1 MAKKIEFDFEAIKVR
16 ILEYLS
22 SQSEWASFLNYG
34 VIDNLISAI
43 ANEMA
48 YQIQYSEYNS
58 MENFWNM
65 ARNRSSLLQMSPM
78 HGYIIPRKQASEG
91 VVRISTSETFDSS
104 YSTNIPIP
112 QFFQFSGSDIYVC
125 AKQNVIL
132 NADENYLDV
141 NCVQG
146 EAKELSFLAEGIKFE
161 EKTIYDDSIDNSFF
175 VLTVNDEV
183 WENVSS
189 LFLYN
194 SEDSVFQIRTLPNM
208 TGITLR
214 FGNGIFGKKLNKN
227 DVVKFKYISTKGSQG
242 NIFSSNIID
251 TVENQAFDF
260 NGNEVKLYCSNI
272 STFIGGKDYPSLEE
286 IRELSP
292 KVYQTGNR
300 ASSKQDYISILKQ
313 NNRLSKISVWGAYET
328 LKDRGEDPWGFIE
341 TEENVVHLALLIG
354 SEYKSFDDLPE
365 EQAYIL
371 KNEIVTKLY
380 ELCDPTDLINFE
392 STFKI
397 PMIFHV
403 KGTMTSSAYTTAEVE
418 NNIKSNLSSE
428 YGIKNMDF
436 GESVYESD
444 YVRLI
449 DETDGIKNHIS
460 HVELYKDNITFS
472 SSGYYCDF
480 ELPIFPINYE
490 EVFVYIKDKTIEN
503 SDYTLMATCDANG
516 NLIGADKTSYIMTNS
531 TLDLN
536 NGKGKISV
544 TNGLDAPYNN
554 YLIKVS
560 YQYDGQNIYNNNR
573 KNILYY
579 ENTVVDLTY

>member
-132 NADENYLDV
+132 NANENYLDV

-175 VLTVNDEV
+175 VLTVNDEP
-183 WENVSS
+183 WKNVSS

-251 TVENQAFDF
+251 TVENQAFDS

-292 KVYQTGNR
+292 KVYQTGDR

-313 NNRLSKISVWGAYET
+313 NNQLSKISVWGAYET
-328 LKDRGEDPWGFIE
+328 LKDRNEDPWGFIE

-354 SEYKSFDDLPE
+354 SEYESFDDLPE

-392 STFKI
+392 STYKI

-403 KGTMTSSAYTTAEVE
+403 EGTMTSSAYTTAEVE

-428 YGIKNMDF
+428 YGIENMDF

-449 DETDGIKNHIS
+449 DETEGIKNHIS
-460 HVELYKDNITFS
+460 YVELYKDNITFS
-472 SSGYYCDF
+472 SEYYCDF
-480 ELPIFPINYE
+480 ELPIFPIDYE
-490 EVFVYIKDKTIEN
+490 NVFVYIKDKTIEN
-503 SDYTLMATCDANG
+503 SDYSLMATCDVNG
-516 NLIGADKTSYIMTNS
+516 NLIGADCTSYIMTNS

-544 TNGLDAPYNN
+544 TNGLDSPYNN
-554 YLIKVS
+554 YLIKIS
-560 YQYDGQNIYNNNR
+560 YQYDGRNIYNNSR

>member
-1 MAKKIEFDFEAIKVR
+1 M
-16 ILEYLS
+16 
-22 SQSEWASFLNYG
+22 
-34 VIDNLISAI
+34 
-43 ANEMA
+43 
-48 YQIQYSEYNS
+48 
-58 MENFWNM
+58 
-65 ARNRSSLLQMSPM
+65 
-78 HGYIIPRKQASEG
+78 
-91 VVRISTSETFDSS
+91 
-104 YSTNIPIP
+104 
-112 QFFQFSGSDIYVC
+112 
-125 AKQNVIL
+125 
-132 NADENYLDV
+132 
-141 NCVQG
+141 
-146 EAKELSFLAEGIKFE
+146 
-161 EKTIYDDSIDNSFF
+161 
-175 VLTVNDEV
+175 
-183 WENVSS
+183 
-189 LFLYN
+189 
-194 SEDSVFQIRTLPNM
+194 
-208 TGITLR
+208 
-214 FGNGIFGKKLNKN
+214 
-227 DVVKFKYISTKGSQG
+227 
-242 NIFSSNIID
+242 
-251 TVENQAFDF
+251 
-260 NGNEVKLYCSNI
+260 
-272 STFIGGKDYPSLEE
+272 EE

-313 NNRLSKISVWGAYET
+313 NNRLSKVSVWGAYET

-380 ELCDPTDLINFE
+380 KLCDPTDLINFE

-472 SSGYYCDF
+472 SAGYYCDF

-516 NLIGADKTSYIMTNS
+516 NLIGADETSYIMTNS

-560 YQYDGQNIYNNNR
+560 YQYDGQNIYNNSR
-573 KNILYY
+573 KNIL
-579 ENTVVDLTY
+579 

>member
-183 WENVSS
+183 WGNVSS

-251 TVENQAFDF
+251 TVENQAFDS
-260 NGNEVKLYCSNI
+260 NGNEVIVLFK
-272 STFIGGKDYPSLEE
+272 
-286 IRELSP
+286 
-292 KVYQTGNR
+292 
-300 ASSKQDYISILKQ
+300 YIYIYRRK
-313 NNRLSKISVWGAYET
+313 RLSFFGRNSRIIS
-328 LKDRGEDPWGFIE
+328 
-341 TEENVVHLALLIG
+341 
-354 SEYKSFDDLPE
+354 
-365 EQAYIL
+365 
-371 KNEIVTKLY
+371 
-380 ELCDPTDLINFE
+380 
-392 STFKI
+392 
-397 PMIFHV
+397 
-403 KGTMTSSAYTTAEVE
+403 
-418 NNIKSNLSSE
+418 
-428 YGIKNMDF
+428 
-436 GESVYESD
+436 
-444 YVRLI
+444 
-449 DETDGIKNHIS
+449 
-460 HVELYKDNITFS
+460 
-472 SSGYYCDF
+472 
-480 ELPIFPINYE
+480 
-490 EVFVYIKDKTIEN
+490 
-503 SDYTLMATCDANG
+503 
-516 NLIGADKTSYIMTNS
+516 
-531 TLDLN
+531 
-536 NGKGKISV
+536 
-544 TNGLDAPYNN
+544 
-554 YLIKVS
+554 
-560 YQYDGQNIYNNNR
+560 
-573 KNILYY
+573 
-579 ENTVVDLTY
+579 

>member
-132 NADENYLDV
+132 NANENYLDV

-251 TVENQAFDF
+251 TVENQAFDS

-292 KVYQTGNR
+292 KVYQTGDR

-313 NNRLSKISVWGAYET
+313 NNQLSKISVWGAYET
-328 LKDRGEDPWGFIE
+328 LKDRNEDPWGFIE

-354 SEYKSFDDLPE
+354 SEYESFDDLPE

-392 STFKI
+392 STYKI

-403 KGTMTSSAYTTAEVE
+403 EGTMTSSAYTTAEVE

-428 YGIKNMDF
+428 YGIENMDF

-460 HVELYKDNITFS
+460 YVELYKDNITFS
-472 SSGYYCDF
+472 SEYYCDF
-480 ELPIFPINYE
+480 ELPIFPIDYE
-490 EVFVYIKDKTIEN
+490 NVFVYIKDKTIEN
-503 SDYTLMATCDANG
+503 SDYSLMATCDVNG
-516 NLIGADKTSYIMTNS
+516 NLIGADDTSYIMTNS

-544 TNGLDAPYNN
+544 TNGLDSPYNN
-554 YLIKVS
+554 YLIKIS
-560 YQYDGQNIYNNNR
+560 YQYDGRNIYNNSR

-579 ENTVVDLTY
+579 ENAVVDLTY

>member
-251 TVENQAFDF
+251 TVENQAFDS

-313 NNRLSKISVWGAYET
+313 NNRLSKVSVWGAYET
-328 LKDRGEDPWGFIE
+328 LKDRGEDPWSFIE

-472 SSGYYCDF
+472 SAGYYCDF
-480 ELPIFPINYE
+480 ELPIFPINYK

-516 NLIGADKTSYIMTNS
+516 NLIGADETSYIMTNS

-560 YQYDGQNIYNNNR
+560 YQYDGQNIYNNSR
-573 KNILYY
+573 KNIFYY

>member
-104 YSTNIPIP
+104 YSTNIPIS

-132 NADENYLDV
+132 NANENYLDV

-175 VLTVNDEV
+175 VLTVNDEP
-183 WENVSS
+183 WKNASS

-251 TVENQAFDF
+251 TVETQAFDS

-292 KVYQTGNR
+292 KVYQTGSR

-313 NNRLSKISVWGAYET
+313 NNKLSKISVWGAYET
-328 LKDRGEDPWGFIE
+328 LKDRNEDPWGFIE

-354 SEYKSFDDLPE
+354 SEYESFDDLPE

-392 STFKI
+392 STYKI

-403 KGTMTSSAYTTAEVE
+403 KGIMTSSAYTTAEVE

-428 YGIKNMDF
+428 YGIENMDF
-436 GESVYESD
+436 GESVYDSD

-449 DETDGIKNHIS
+449 DETEGIKNHIS
-460 HVELYKDNITFS
+460 YVELYKDNITFS
-472 SSGYYCDF
+472 SEYYCDF
-480 ELPIFPINYE
+480 ELPIFPIDYE
-490 EVFVYIKDKTIEN
+490 NVFVYIKDKTIEN
-503 SDYTLMATCDANG
+503 SDYSLMATCDVNG
-516 NLIGADKTSYIMTNS
+516 NLIGADDTSYIMTNS

-544 TNGLDAPYNN
+544 TNGLDSSYNN
-554 YLIKVS
+554 YLIKIS
-560 YQYDGQNIYNNNR
+560 YQYAGRNIYNNSR